1 MSTLQI
7 TPVAFSI
14 HRAGD
19 NPVTG
24 KSAIRIELA
33 DEGSGPFFRIW
44 SADVIGGEPLR
55 IDQDE
60 LDALCDAGTRLIR
73 GSE

>member
-1 MSTLQI
+1 MSELKI
-7 TPVAFSI
+7 TPIACAI
-14 HRAGD
+14 HRDG
-19 NPVTG
+19 T
-24 KSAIRIELA
+24 SATLGEHSIRIELA
-33 DEGSGPFFRIW
+33 DEGGGPFFRIW

-55 IDQDE
+55 IYPDE